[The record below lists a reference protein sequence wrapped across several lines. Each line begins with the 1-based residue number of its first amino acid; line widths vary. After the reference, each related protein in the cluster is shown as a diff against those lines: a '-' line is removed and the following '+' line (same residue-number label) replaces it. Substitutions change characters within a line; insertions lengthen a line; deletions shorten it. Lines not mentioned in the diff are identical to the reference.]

1 MYLIQSAHNE
11 QLKRLGK
18 LLKQVKVRREL
29 GLAAMEGVHVLQA
42 YLHTGTQ
49 PEQVFVSEKR
59 AEHAEVAKILRSLP
73 AGVVHVVTGD
83 ALSKITALTEADDII
98 SVIKR
103 PVNAALPTA
112 GNGMLLEDVQD
123 PGNIGTIIRC
133 AAAAGLDWL
142 LLSKGSADV
151 LRAAMG
157 GHFTLP
163 IYTDVD
169 AIAWTEQ
176 FTGRLWMTAL
186 GHDSD
191 SLYDLD
197 LNQDGV
203 WVMGN
208 EGNGISEPL
217 LALAAKTVHIPMSA
231 HTESLNVAMAA
242 TVCVFEQQR
251 QRLQKRS

>member
-1 MYLIQSAHNE
+1 
-11 QLKRLGK
+11 
-18 LLKQVKVRREL
+18 
-29 GLAAMEGVHVLQA
+29 
-42 YLHTGTQ
+42 
-49 PEQVFVSEKR
+49 
-59 AEHAEVAKILRSLP
+59 
-73 AGVVHVVTGD
+73 
-83 ALSKITALTEADDII
+83 
-98 SVIKR
+98 
-103 PVNAALPTA
+103 
-112 GNGMLLEDVQD
+112 
-123 PGNIGTIIRC
+123 
-133 AAAAGLDWL
+133 
-142 LLSKGSADV
+142 
-151 LRAAMG
+151 MG

-169 AIAWTEQ
+169 AIAWAEQ

-208 EGNGISEPL
+208 EGNGISAPL
-217 LALAAKTVHIPMSA
+217 LALAAKTVHIPMST